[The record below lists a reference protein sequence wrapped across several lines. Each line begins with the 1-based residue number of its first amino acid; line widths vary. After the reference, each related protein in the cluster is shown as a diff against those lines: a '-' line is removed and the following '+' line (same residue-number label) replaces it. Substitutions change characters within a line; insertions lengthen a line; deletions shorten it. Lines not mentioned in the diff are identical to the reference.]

1 MLISNNSNNTA
12 FCATIAP
19 ALKIQL
25 AKQVRISGSKMRI
38 GQKLSQKFLNMETWG
53 SGRSEIVIARN
64 RLGNYCL
71 GLKFKVSDKGPVL
84 TMPMVNLRGRTELSQ
99 FLNLSR
105 ENIDST
111 ENSIKYIYERYGFD
125 VFEKFAK

>member
-1 MLISNNSNNTA
+1 M
-12 FCATIAP
+12 
-19 ALKIQL
+19 
-25 AKQVRISGSKMRI
+25 
-38 GQKLSQKFLNMETWG
+38 
-53 SGRSEIVIARN
+53 
-64 RLGNYCL
+64 